1 MRHTKVLLA
10 AAVLACCAEVLGGC
24 GITDPYSA
32 KSPASTATSSSV
44 PTSASST
51 SADPAPERGGTI
63 PSGARAAQSRLAA
76 DAGRPTPQAALERY
90 ARVYDNWSAK
100 TVAAAQDQLA
110 AISLG
115 QAHVQALQAAASYAR
130 DQTLQQSGVANSGR
144 LVAITESLTTP
155 GQWVLVT
162 SEQTTGNGDYAG
174 LPPTLHVTYAQVTRT
189 PSGWAV
195 SEWSPQN

>member
-1 MRHTKVLLA
+1 MRHTKPLLA
-10 AAVLACCAEVLGGC
+10 TALLVCSALVLAGC

-32 KSPASTATSSSV
+32 KQPATTATSSPG
-44 PTSASST
+44 PTSAPT
-51 SADPAPERGGTI
+51 ASADPAPERGGTI
-63 PSGARAAQSRLAA
+63 PSAARAAQSRLAA
-76 DAGRPTPQAALERY
+76 DAGRPTPQVALERY

-110 AISLG
+110 AISLN
-115 QAHVQALQAAASYAR
+115 QARAQALQAAASYAR
-130 DQTLQQSGVANSGR
+130 DQTLQQSAVANSGR

-174 LPPTLHVTYAQVTRT
+174 LPPTLHITYAQVTRT
-189 PSGWAV
+189 PSGWVV
-195 SEWSPQN
+195 SDWSPQN

>member
-1 MRHTKVLLA
+1 MRHTKALLA
-10 AAVLACCAEVLGGC
+10 AAGLACCAEVLAGC
-24 GITDPYSA
+24 GITDPYST
-32 KSPASTATSSSV
+32 KRPTTTGTSSSALTST
-44 PTSASST
+44 PTT

-63 PSGARAAQSRLAA
+63 PSAARAAQSRLAA

-90 ARVYDNWSAK
+90 ARVYDNWSTT

-110 AISLG
+110 AISLD
-115 QAHVQALQAAASYAR
+115 QARAQALQAAASYAR
-130 DQTLQQSGVANSGR
+130 DQTLQQSAVANSGR
-144 LVAITESLTTP
+144 LLAITESLTTP

-174 LPPTLHVTYAQVTRT
+174 LPPTLHVTYAQVTRI
-189 PSGWAV
+189 PSGWVV

>member
-1 MRHTKVLLA
+1 MRHTASIPA
-10 AAVLACCAEVLGGC
+10 AAVLACCAVMLAGC

-32 KSPASTATSSSV
+32 KTPTTTATNSPG
-44 PTSASST
+44 PTSAPTT

-63 PSGARAAQSRLAA
+63 PSAARAAQSRLAA

-90 ARVYDNWSAK
+90 ARAYDNWSAK

-110 AISLG
+110 AISLD
-115 QAHVQALQAAASYAR
+115 QAHAQALQAAASYAR
-130 DQTLQQSGVANSGR
+130 DQTLQQSAVANHGR
-144 LVAITESLTTP
+144 VVAITESLTTP

-174 LPPTLHVTYAQVTRT
+174 LPPTLQVTYAQVTRT
-189 PSGWAV
+189 SDGYVVSQWA
-195 SEWSPQN
+195 PQN